1 MIRKDVDRI
10 QQKSKEQVQSNADR
24 KVKNHEKSE
33 MKDYRIYTTEAVK
46 IHRTVRVSIDNSISA
61 QRRGQDRN
69 ALQTGQG
76 SLKTGLFLALESS
89 SARENRVARNH
100 GANHH
105 TSAQELLCVSYC
117 NINPFASIT

>member
-1 MIRKDVDRI
+1 VDRI

-61 QRRGQDRN
+61 QRRGTRPECTTNRSRELEDR
-69 ALQTGQG
+69 TI
-76 SLKTGLFLALESS
+76 SYSRK
-89 SARENRVARNH
+89 
-100 GANHH
+100 
-105 TSAQELLCVSYC
+105 LLG
-117 NINPFASIT
+117 P